1 MSSASNAP
9 FLATVRR
16 LSGAAKLNIVGLV
29 VTAAG
34 MLLQM
39 ASGSTMFPS
48 ATGPIVLLVTALIVT
63 FAPGRW
69 PAVAGLAVPLVLGV
83 GAIVAA
89 VMTGDFVRQLTDSAN
104 AGILAGS
111 VMHVAGLCAAI
122 AGGSMLVFGRRAA
135 GDRGR

>member
-1 MSSASNAP
+1 MSSASTA
-9 FLATVRR
+9 LSVATVRR
-16 LSGAAKLNIVGLV
+16 LSEAAKLNVVGLV

-63 FAPGRW
+63 FGPGRW
-69 PAVAGLAVPLVLGV
+69 PAVVGLAVPLVLGA
-83 GAIVAA
+83 GALVAA

-104 AGILAGS
+104 AGILVGS
-111 VMHVAGLCAAI
+111 VLHVVGLSAAI
-122 AGGSMLVFGRRAA
+122 AGGFILVFGRGAA
-135 GDRGR
+135 GGRGR